1 LRKLTEWATVFLIG
15 GAVYSMLEIL
25 WRGYTHWSMTLTGGI
40 CFAVLYA
47 LHVYAVRI
55 PFLLRCVMGALCIT
69 AAELAVG
76 CTVNLW
82 LGWKVWD
89 YSGVRGNLWGQ
100 ICLPFSALW
109 LLLCAAAAPLCR
121 HLGGC
126 LHRQKES
133 GTLASAADLY
143 YNGDTDSTR

>member
-1 LRKLTEWATVFLIG
+1 LRKLTEWAAVFLIG

-40 CFAVLYA
+40 CFTVLYA

-55 PFLLRCVMGALCIT
+55 PFLLRCVIGALCIT

-89 YSGVRGNLWGQ
+89 YSGIRGNLLGQ

-121 HLGGC
+121 HLGTC
-126 LHRQKES
+126 LRFPKES
-133 GTLASAADLY
+133 RALASDHDSY
-143 YNGDTDSTR
+143 YNKRKESP